1 MLKIKSDLKPYSIN
15 IPTDISEITE
25 EYFNKLLNNVK
36 LPDNYVMVALCYND
50 RLFNCVNAIIKE
62 KANETTSIVP
72 LLAHKADNIKNFNIG
87 DILIV
92 DGFAVSRGVHFS
104 HPKNYISYGSIKKY
118 CSDDDKLYNAII
130 KGKFNDNKTT
140 FPNCWFVEFK
150 IIPVCDIKGSY
161 SKDAN
166 FECIFKVVDGD
177 LS

>member
-1 MLKIKSDLKPYSIN
+1 MLKIKSDLKLYGIN

-25 EYFNKLLNNVK
+25 EYFNKLLNDVK
-36 LPDNYVMVALCYND
+36 LPDNYVMIALCYND
-50 RLFNCVNAIIKE
+50 RLFTCVNAIKE
-62 KANETTSIVP
+62 GLKGTANVVP
-72 LLAHKADNIKNFNIG
+72 LLAHKADNIKNLNIG

-92 DGFAVSRGVHFS
+92 DASAVSRGVHFS
-104 HPKNYISYGSIKKY
+104 HPKNCISYAGVGKY
-118 CSDDDKLYNAII
+118 CSDDNDLYNAIL

-140 FPNCWFVEFK
+140 LPSCWFVEFK
-150 IIPVCDIKGSY
+150 IIPVCDVKGSY